1 MLNAKLNPAE
11 TPEFQDADKAREFLE
26 AQRWPDGPVCPHC
39 DCTTAYKLTPKPSKK
54 DKHVR
59 PGVYKCKGCEQQ
71 FTVTVNTIFEDSHIP
86 LNKWLLAIH
95 LLCAS
100 KKGMSAH
107 QLHRMLG
114 VTYKSAW
121 FMAHRIRYMMSQP
134 SFKNKL
140 RGTVE
145 CDETYVG
152 GRRRNVGKG
161 RPGVNSHKQAVFSV
175 VQRNGDV
182 RSFHVQRVTGE
193 NLLGIIRKNLEKGC
207 VVMTDGFTAYE
218 GLDARF
224 KAHRVIQHNTG
235 EYSRKEHGMP
245 TIHTNTVEGV
255 FSLLKRGLT
264 GVYHQVG
271 EHHLHRY
278 LSEFDFR
285 YNARKISDTERTL
298 LAISQAEGKRLQLR
312 ESSES
317 PTGVTDSAS

>member
-1 MLNAKLNPAE
+1 MILNIAE
-11 TPEFQDADKAREFLE
+11 TPQFQDADKAREFLE
-26 AQRWPDGPVCPHC
+26 AQRWPNGAVCPHC
-39 DCTTAYKLTPKPSKK
+39 DCNVAYKLTPKPSKK
-54 DKHVR
+54 GKHVR
-59 PGVYKCKGCEQQ
+59 KGVYKCRDCEQQ

-107 QLHRMLG
+107 QMHRMLG

-134 SFKNKL
+134 SFKSKL
-140 RGTVE
+140 KGTVE

-152 GRRRNVGKG
+152 GKTRGRGGVG
-161 RPGVNSHKQAVFSV
+161 RPDQYSKKQAVFSV

-182 RSFHVQRVTGE
+182 RSFHVQRVTAE
-193 NLLGIIRKNLEKGC
+193 NLVSIMQKQIHQST
-207 VVMTDGFTAYE
+207 VVMTDGFASYD
-218 GLDARF
+218 GVGARF
-224 KAHRVIQHNTG
+224 KKHRVIHHSTG
-235 EYSRKEHGMP
+235 EYSRKEKGLP
-245 TIHTNTVEGV
+245 TIHTNTAEGV
-255 FSLLKRGLT
+255 FSILKRGLT

-285 YNARKISDTERTL
+285 YNARKISDTDRTI
-298 LAISQAEGKRLQLR
+298 LALSQAEGKRLQLQ
-312 ESSES
+312 ESCES
-317 PTGVTDSAS
+317 RTGVTDSAS

>member
-1 MLNAKLNPAE
+1 MLNIAE
-11 TPEFQDADKAREFLE
+11 TPEFQDSEKAREFLE
-26 AQRWPDGPVCPHC
+26 AQRWPNGPVCPHC
-39 DCTTAYKLTPKPSKK
+39 DCKEAYKLTPRPSKK

-59 PGVYKCKGCEQQ
+59 NGVYKCKACEQQ

-86 LNKWLLAIH
+86 LNKWVLAIH

-134 SFKNKL
+134 SYKSKL
-140 RGTVE
+140 HGVIE
-145 CDETYVG
+145 ADETYVG
-152 GRRRNVGKG
+152 GKRKDQGGGAG
-161 RPGVNSHKQAVFSV
+161 RPGQTSHKQAVFSV

-182 RSFHVQRVTGE
+182 RSFHIQRVTAE
-193 NLLGIIRKNLEKGC
+193 NLMEVMCKNMRRDAI
-207 VVMTDGFTAYE
+207 VMTDGFSSY
-218 GLDARF
+218 GGVGARF
-224 KAHRVIQHNTG
+224 GTHRVINHSTG
-235 EYSRKEHGMP
+235 EYSRKEPGLP

-255 FSLLKRGLT
+255 FSLLKRGIT

-285 YNARKISDTERTL
+285 YNARKISDTDRTL

-312 ESSES
+312 ESSAS
-317 PTGVTDSAS
+317 RTGVTDTAS

>member
-1 MLNAKLNPAE
+1 MILNIAE
-11 TPEFQDADKAREFLE
+11 TPHFQDPEKAREFLE
-26 AQRWPDGPVCPHC
+26 SQRWPNGPVCPHC
-39 DCTTAYKLTPKPSKK
+39 DCKEAYKLTPKPSKK

-59 PGVYKCKGCEQQ
+59 KGVYKCKACEQQ

-86 LNKWLLAIH
+86 LNKWVLAIH

-134 SFKNKL
+134 SYKTKL
-140 RGTVE
+140 RGVIE
-145 CDETYVG
+145 ADETYVG
-152 GRRRNVGKG
+152 GKRKGHPRG
-161 RPGVNSHKQAVFSV
+161 RPGPESHKQAVFSV

-182 RSFHVQRVTGE
+182 RSFHVQRVTAE
-193 NLLGIIRKNLEKGC
+193 NLISAIQKNVHQGS
-207 VVMTDGFTAYE
+207 VVMTDGLTAYE
-218 GLDARF
+218 GLGARF
-224 KAHRVIQHNTG
+224 KAHKVVNHAEG
-235 EYSRKEHGMP
+235 EYSRKEDGFA
-245 TIHTNTVEGV
+245 TIHTNTAEGV
-255 FSLLKRGLT
+255 FSLLKRGIT

-285 YNARKISDTERTL
+285 YNARKISDTDRTL

-317 PTGVTDSAS
+317 RTGVTESAS